1 MGRKFRRMIRR
12 KRIIN
17 KLTGQPLTDVDI
29 QKNKEEKALKDPL
42 ANSTNRGEQINTN
55 NVVEFNEVGLEDSVD
70 FTQQLNKTQ
79 NNKDKLKKML
89 SL

>member
-1 MGRKFRRMIRR
+1 MGRRFRSMIRR
-12 KRIIN
+12 KRSN
-17 KLTGQPLTDVDI
+17 LHRVVKDPI
-29 QKNKEEKALKDPL
+29 QSQRDKEVEALKDPL

-55 NVVEFNEVGLEDSVD
+55 NVVEFNEVGLEDNID
-70 FTQQLNKTQ
+70 FTNQLNKTQ

>member
-1 MGRKFRRMIRR
+1 MGRRFRSMIRI
-12 KRIIN
+12 KRSN
-17 KLTGQPLTDVDI
+17 LHRVVKGPI
-29 QKNKEEKALKDPL
+29 QSQRDKEVEALKDPL

-55 NVVEFNEVGLEDSVD
+55 NVVEFNEVGLEDNID
-70 FTQQLNKTQ
+70 FTNQLNKTQ

>member
-1 MGRKFRRMIRR
+1 MGRKFRSMIRR
-12 KRIIN
+12 KRSSLH
-17 KLTGQPLTDVDI
+17 KVVKDPI
-29 QKNKEEKALKDPL
+29 QSQRDKEVEALKDPL

-55 NVVEFNEVGLEDSVD
+55 NVVEFNEVGLEDNID
-70 FTQQLNKTQ
+70 FTNQLNKTQ

>member
-1 MGRKFRRMIRR
+1 MGRKFRSMIRR
-12 KRIIN
+12 KRSSLH
-17 KLTGQPLTDVDI
+17 KVVKDPI
-29 QKNKEEKALKDPL
+29 QSQRDKEVEALKDPL

-55 NVVEFNEVGLEDSVD
+55 NVVEFNEVGLEDNID
-70 FTQQLNKTQ
+70 FTSQLNKTQ

>member
-1 MGRKFRRMIRR
+1 MGRKFRQMIRG
-12 KRIIN
+12 KRFRRAVIN
-17 KLTGQPLTDVDI
+17 RDPVQI
-29 QKNKEEKALKDPL
+29 QKRKEAEALKDPL

-55 NVVEFNEVGLEDSVD
+55 NVVEFNEVGLEDNID
-70 FTQQLNKTQ
+70 FTSQLNKTQ

>member
-1 MGRKFRRMIRR
+1 MGRRFRSMIRR
-12 KRIIN
+12 KRSN
-17 KLTGQPLTDVDI
+17 LYRVVKDPI
-29 QKNKEEKALKDPL
+29 QSQRDKEAEALKDPL

-55 NVVEFNEVGLEDSVD
+55 NVVEFNEVGLEDNID
-70 FTQQLNKTQ
+70 FTNQLNKTQ